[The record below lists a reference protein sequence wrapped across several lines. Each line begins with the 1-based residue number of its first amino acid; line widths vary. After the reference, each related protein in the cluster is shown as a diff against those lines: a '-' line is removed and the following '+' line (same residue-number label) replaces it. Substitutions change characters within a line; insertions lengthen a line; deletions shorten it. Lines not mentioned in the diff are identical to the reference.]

1 MNGFTNAILSLL
13 LSWIKVIINQF
24 WNLLSSET
32 GEQLVSFLSEKWWV
46 LLLVLC
52 GGGLVI
58 DLIVYLARWRPDIV
72 WRNRR
77 RQKREKWDEEY
88 EAAQPEGYQWETYS
102 DPYPDEDVVYRGSRS
117 AGYATA
123 GFQPVRGKRALD
135 VETQRIA
142 PYVTPPAQQMNYAPP
157 VQSAPA
163 PQTPEDFDPVFDEDA
178 PIQWSEGDTLVASAP
193 PKRMQPTFGVP
204 QQKPASYFRDMQAGY
219 APPIPPEQMYAPQVS
234 GPESTGPVHPGL
246 DAESLRKNIGLV
258 PAGALIQDDPKA
270 EEEQVIAIN
279 TNPLMG
285 ESDTQARSQ
294 TFFTTLARKARD
306 LMGTG
311 DEVKRTIYDLQPPV
325 DMRSGFREPAYPK
338 PLSGKEDESSSN
350 F

>member
-1 MNGFTNAILSLL
+1 MNGFANAILSLL

-32 GEQLVSFLSEKWWV
+32 GEQLVSFLSQNWWIIV
-46 LLLVLC
+46 LVLC
-52 GGGLVI
+52 GGGLLI
-58 DLIVYLARWRPDIV
+58 DLIVYMLRWRPDIV

-77 RQKREKWDEEY
+77 RKKHEQWDQEY
-88 EAAQPEGYQWETYS
+88 EDAQPEGYHWESYS

-142 PYVTPPAQQMNYAPP
+142 PYVTPPAQQMNYAPS
-157 VQSAPA
+157 VQPAPA
-163 PQTPEDFDPVFDEDA
+163 KEDTQDFDPVFDEDA
-178 PIQWSEGDTLVASAP
+178 PIQWADGDTMVASPAP
-193 PKRMQPTFGVP
+193 AAMSPTFGVP
-204 QQKPASYFRDMQAGY
+204 QQKPASYFRDVQAGY
-219 APPIPPEQMYAPQVS
+219 APPIPPEQMYAPQVP
-234 GPESTGPVHPGL
+234 GPENVGPVHPGL
-246 DAESLRKNIGLV
+246 DADSLRKNIGLT
-258 PAGALIQDDPKA
+258 PAGALPEDHPA
-270 EEEQVIAIN
+270 EEEEQVIAIN
-279 TNPLMG
+279 TNPLM
-285 ESDTQARSQ
+285 ETDTQARSQ

-306 LMGTG
+306 LMGSG
-311 DEVKRTIYDLQPPV
+311 EENKRTIYDLQPPV

-338 PLSGKEDESSSN
+338 PLSNKEDESSSN